1 MGRPDRQA
9 LVVMILVTIIW
20 TTAEEVCAGHETG
33 NRRTV
38 GKAGSRGTRATG
50 NRLLIFFYTDHFEL
64 PLPEKHRFPMAKYR
78 LLREAVQSEL
88 ARRPGQLQ
96 VPDAATD
103 AELVLAHDPAYIE
116 RVQAGALTKA
126 EVRRIG
132 FPWSPKMVE
141 RSRRSTG
148 ATIAAARVA
157 LRDGVSASLAGG
169 THHAFRDAGEGYCV
183 FNDTAC
189 AARVMQQE
197 GRIQRA
203 VILDC
208 DVHQGNGTAAIL
220 TDDPTIFT
228 MSIHGEKNFPL
239 RKVASDLDVPLPDQI
254 SDDDYLRRLA
264 PAIRKSLQQSRPDLA
279 FYLAG
284 ADPYEG
290 DRLGRL
296 RVTKGGLLE
305 RDRLV
310 LEACRHQGIP
320 VVVVMAGGYAHRLED
335 LVEIHLNTL
344 RLAADR
350 VG

>member
-1 MGRPDRQA
+1 MQ
-9 LVVMILVTIIW
+9 
-20 TTAEEVCAGHETG
+20 
-33 NRRTV
+33 
-38 GKAGSRGTRATG
+38 
-50 NRLLIFFYTDHFEL
+50 FFYTDQFEL

-78 LLREAVQSEL
+78 LLREAVAREL
-88 ARRPGQLQ
+88 VRSPSQLQ
-96 VPDAATD
+96 IPEAATD
-103 AELVLAHDPAYIE
+103 SQLLLVHDLDYLE
-116 RVQAGALTKA
+116 RVKSGQLSVA
-126 EVRRIG
+126 EIRRIG
-132 FPWSPKMVE
+132 FPWSEKMVE

-148 ATIAAARVA
+148 ATIAAAKVA
-157 LRDGVSASLAGG
+157 LRDGTAANLAGG

-189 AARVMQQE
+189 AARVMQSE
-197 GRIQRA
+197 GRIRRA

-220 TDDPTIFT
+220 ADDPTIFT

-239 RKVASDLDVPLPDQI
+239 RKHASDLDVPLADQT
-254 SDDDYLRRLA
+254 DDETYLHLLA
-264 PAIRKSLQQSRPDLA
+264 PAIKESLTRSRADLA

-296 RVTKGGLLE
+296 CLTKEGLLQ

-310 LEACRHQGIP
+310 LEACRYHGIP
-320 VVVVMAGGYAHRLED
+320 VVVVMAGGYAHRLSD
-335 LVEIHLNTL
+335 LVEIHLGTL

-350 VG
+350 VAAK